1 MYLKIGK
8 KKIEVIELTK
18 FWERVKGLK
27 FYLEKLDYG
36 IKFPKKKLVSTIF
49 LCQRI
54 DIIMTGVNDKV
65 LYLYSNVKPE
75 KYFLPKFKVKD
86 TYFLP
91 LGTAK
96 EFKVG
101 DTLIFSKK

>member
-8 KKIEVIELTK
+8 EKMEVVELTK
-18 FWERVKGLK
+18 FWERFKGLK
-27 FYLEKLDYG
+27 FCLEKLDYG

-54 DIIMTGVNDKV
+54 DIIMTGKEDQI
-65 LYLYSNVKPE
+65 LYLYSNVKTE

-86 TYFLP
+86 IYFFP

-96 EFKVG
+96 EFKKG
-101 DTLIFSKK
+101 DKLVLSKK

>member
-8 KKIEVIELTK
+8 KKIEVVELK
-18 FWERVKGLK
+18 GFWERFKGLK
-27 FYLEKLDYG
+27 FCFEKLDYG
-36 IKFPKKKLVSTIF
+36 IKFPKKKLVSTVF

-54 DIIMTGVNDKV
+54 DIIMTGKDDRI
-65 LYLYSNVKPE
+65 LYLYSNVKSE

-86 TYFLP
+86 TYFFP

-96 EFKVG
+96 EFKKG
-101 DTLIFSKK
+101 DQLILSKK